1 MPTLTLTFP
10 NAINDSLQIG
20 DMLYHITTTTQ
31 TLSDGGYSY
40 VDSQDG
46 TAYDGSNP
54 PIFYENQS
62 GNATQA
68 YASYGANNTS
78 LVEIGNVTNMQNTR
92 GGTLTTANQ
101 IQAYISTTATRPTQY
116 VDASNP
122 GSFIM
127 FSKDARANMSSLMGY
142 YAEVELTCTDTEEAE
157 IFAVNSEVVES
168 SK

>member
-20 DMLYHITTTTQ
+20 DVIYHITTTNQ
-31 TLSDGGYSY
+31 ILSDNDYDY
-40 VDSQDG
+40 VDSTDG
-46 TAYDGSNP
+46 SAYDGSNS

-62 GNATQA
+62 GNPTQA
-68 YASYGANNTS
+68 YAAHGTNNTS
-78 LVEIGNVTNMQNTR
+78 LVQIGNVTNMENTR

-101 IQAYISTTATRPTQY
+101 IQAYIDTTTTRPT
-116 VDASNP
+116 AS
-122 GSFIM
+122 SFIL

-142 YAEVELTCTDTEEAE
+142 YAEVELICTDTEEAE

>member
-20 DMLYHITTTTQ
+20 DVVYHITTTNQ
-31 TLSDGGYSY
+31 VLSDGGYSY
-40 VDSQDG
+40 VDSADG
-46 TAYDGSNP
+46 SAYDGSNP
-54 PIFYENQS
+54 PLFYEDQS
-62 GNATQA
+62 GNPNQA
-68 YASYGANNTS
+68 YAAHGTDNAS
-78 LVEIGNVTNMQNTR
+78 LVEIGNVTNMETTR

-101 IQAYISTTATRPTQY
+101 IQAYIDTTTTRPTT
-116 VDASNP
+116 S
-122 GSFIM
+122 SFVL

-142 YAEVELTCTDTEEAE
+142 YAEVELICTDTEEAE